1 MMKMRIKIIA
11 SGIVLVL
18 VLLASAAVGTASTL
32 SNSGG
37 GSWAYYKEITVNEN
51 SGKTLTDYQV
61 LVELNSANFDFSKAK
76 SDGSDIRFSLN
87 GEELNYWI
95 EEWNPYAK
103 KAKIWVKV
111 PHIPESGEVKIKMY
125 YGNPSASAVS
135 NGDKVFE
142 FFDDFEEYS
151 VGSHPIKWADADLG
165 SGITEVTNVR
175 SYHGTKCLLQNANG
189 VGNGAKATKIADGGP
204 WGNVAISSMYY
215 DKGGLNAVIV
225 GTYEPSNDPTSWGN
239 EWLYLKHGSTHYVYR
254 EKSDGTDTGDID
266 TGIPRKVNQW
276 VKFEFKY
283 YNGKLKA
290 YIDGQLAHIT
300 TKIDNIGRILLVD
313 WWASTNDDYHDLVI
327 VRKYTEPEPTL
338 TLSAEYPVVRT
349 ALTLKKSVS
358 PYSIKQ
364 GQKANVIITVENAG
378 TTTLYDIEVVDAP
391 PAEFEFVSGD
401 TSARYTALKPGE
413 SRTFSYVIKSGSA
426 GKFDLGKAKATYA
439 DEEGNYH
446 TVESNAPM
454 IEVLALLITPE
465 IPREEKKISGFEIAF
480 ALAAIFTVARMRGR
494 RRK

>member
-1 MMKMRIKIIA
+1 MSVEVAR
-11 SGIVLVL
+11 
-18 VLLASAAVGTASTL
+18 LLGFVFAFIFCVSAASAVTL
-32 SNSGG
+32 SNAGG
-37 GSWAYYKEITVNEN
+37 GSWAYYKEITVKEN

-111 PHIPESGEVKIKMY
+111 PHIPANEEVKIKMY

-142 FFDDFEEYS
+142 FFDDFEGTSLDTSKWTVHKDAEVSYS
-151 VGSHPIKWADADLG
+151 VSNSKLIISGYGGAHIVSSPIGITAPFIMRTKVSGYGTTHWDLNPIGYVNSNDHWTKWVLFDSTWIRYGSSLTGYSHGSHIGVDSTGWSDTSCDIFYTFEGKIYADGSSDL
-165 SGITEVTNVR
+165 ITPK
-175 SYHGTKCLLQNANG
+175 GTFSTSNINTPNANRVMLAYWRVAA
-189 VGNGAKATKIADGGP
+189 VGCPNGRQFD
-204 WGNVAISSMYY
+204 
-215 DKGGLNAVIV
+215 
-225 GTYEPSNDPTSWGN
+225 
-239 EWLYLKHGSTHYVYR
+239 
-254 EKSDGTDTGDID
+254 
-266 TGIPRKVNQW
+266 W
-276 VKFEFKY
+276 V
-283 YNGKLKA
+283 L
-290 YIDGQLAHIT
+290 
-300 TKIDNIGRILLVD
+300 
-313 WWASTNDDYHDLVI
+313 
-327 VRKYTEPEPTL
+327 VRKYAEPEPTL
-338 TLSAEYPVVRT
+338 TFSAEYPVVRT

-378 TTTLYDIEVVDAP
+378 TTTLYDIEVVDTP

-401 TSARYTALKPGE
+401 TSAKYTALKPGE
-413 SRTFSYVIKSGSA
+413 SRTFSYVIKSVSA

-454 IEVLALLITPE
+454 IEVLAPLIAPE
-465 IPREEKKISGFEIAF
+465 IPREEKKIPGFEIVS
-480 ALAAIFTVARMRGR
+480 ALAAIFAVARMRGR

>member
-1 MMKMRIKIIA
+1 MRTKTIA

-18 VLLASAAVGTASTL
+18 VLLASAAVGTASAL

-37 GSWAYYKEITVNEN
+37 GSWAYYKEIIVKEN

-111 PHIPESGEVKIKMY
+111 PHIPANGEVKIKMY
-125 YGNPSASAVS
+125 YGNPDAVS
-135 NGDKVFE
+135 
-142 FFDDFEEYS
+142 
-151 VGSHPIKWADADLG
+151 
-165 SGITEVTNVR
+165 
-175 SYHGTKCLLQNANG
+175 
-189 VGNGAKATKIADGGP
+189 
-204 WGNVAISSMYY
+204 
-215 DKGGLNAVIV
+215 
-225 GTYEPSNDPTSWGN
+225 
-239 EWLYLKHGSTHYVYR
+239 
-254 EKSDGTDTGDID
+254 KS
-266 TGIPRKVNQW
+266 
-276 VKFEFKY
+276 
-283 YNGKLKA
+283 NGKLTFLYYESFEEGLSDWNIIGPKESAYTTTETKYHGKYSVCVQDQNIAENPPWGREGIIQSPLLSVDMLRDTRFEFAYKIAKWINDGDVWREFHYIAIVAEHYNKEEKA
-290 YIDGQLAHIT
+290 VYVLAWDDSDQEISEISPHIYYIAKYKDEHNCDPEPVNEWHFHSRSISEDFPYLSLNGM
-300 TKIDNIGRILLVD
+300 DNFRIEIGLTGNDQEGAKMYVDAIRI
-313 WWASTNDDYHDLVI
+313 
-327 VRKYTEPEPTL
+327 RKYTEPEPTL
-338 TLSAEYPVVRT
+338 TFSAEYPVVRT
-349 ALTLKKSVS
+349 ALTLRKSVS

-378 TTTLYDIEVVDAP
+378 TTTLYDIEVVDTP

-401 TSARYTALKPGE
+401 TSAKYTALKPGE
-413 SRTFSYVIKSGSA
+413 SRTFSYVIKSVSA

-454 IEVLALLITPE
+454 IEVLAPLITPE
-465 IPREEKKISGFEIAF
+465 IPSEEKKIPGFEIVSALSVFF
-480 ALAAIFTVARMRGR
+480 AVARMRGR

>member
-1 MMKMRIKIIA
+1 MKMRIKIIA
-11 SGIVLVL
+11 LGIVLVL
-18 VLLASAAVGTASTL
+18 VLLASAAVSTASAL

-37 GSWAYYKEITVNEN
+37 GSWAYYKEITVREN

-95 EEWNPYAK
+95 EEWNLYAK
-103 KAKIWVKV
+103 KAKIRVKV
-111 PHIPESGEVKIKMY
+111 PHIPANGEVKIKMY
-125 YGNPSASAVS
+125 YENPSASAVS
-135 NGDKVFE
+135 DGDKVFE
-142 FFDDFEEYS
+142 YFDDFEDGDYTDKWSLVKGVATEENGYLE
-151 VGSHPIKWADADLG
+151 VGSTSAIEGLIYVKTKTFSDTTGFIIEGKINQITSNDLG
-165 SGITEVTNVR
+165 EIMFHN
-175 SYHGTKCLLQNANG
+175 
-189 VGNGAKATKIADGGP
+189 
-204 WGNVAISSMYY
+204 
-215 DKGGLNAVIV
+215 
-225 GTYEPSNDPTSWGN
+225 
-239 EWLYLKHGSTHYVYR
+239 
-254 EKSDGTDTGDID
+254 DGTANNYYIFVVGYQDELRICKRVKGRETCPAAVSQTINE
-266 TGIPRKVNQW
+266 NQW
-276 VKFEFKY
+276 YDFKVKR
-283 YNGKLKA
+283 NP
-290 YIDGQLAHIT
+290 DGTIKGEIIGINSVFL
-300 TKIDNIGRILLVD
+300 IDNSLTSGYVGVRVGGTADDKVRID
-313 WWASTNDDYHDLVI
+313 NYR
-327 VRKYTEPEPTL
+327 VRKYASLEPTI

-349 ALTLKKSVS
+349 ALTLRKSVS

-401 TSARYTALKPGE
+401 TSAKYTALKPGE
-413 SRTFSYVIKSGSA
+413 SRTFSYVIKSVSA

-454 IEVLALLITPE
+454 IEVLAPLITPE
-465 IPREEKKISGFEIAF
+465 IPSEEKKIPGFEIVS
-480 ALAAIFTVARMRGR
+480 ALAALFAVARMRGR